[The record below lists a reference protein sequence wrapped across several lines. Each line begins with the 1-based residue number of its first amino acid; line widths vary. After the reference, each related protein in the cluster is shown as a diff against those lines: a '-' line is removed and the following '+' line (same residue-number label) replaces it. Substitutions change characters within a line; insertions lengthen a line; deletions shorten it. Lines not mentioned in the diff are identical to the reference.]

1 MINIFS
7 FFAGTGLL
15 DLGFED
21 AGFNIVHVDE
31 MNSAFLKCYRF
42 ARKNRFYTPCYGWSN
57 DDIQLYL
64 DDDYW
69 HNKFPLKTNCDLIGF
84 LGGPPCPDFSIAGR
98 NAGVS
103 GKNGKLTDVYMQL
116 IIKRQPDF
124 FVFENV
130 KGLYNTKKHR
140 EYYDSMKEQLTAAN
154 FIVFDSLENA
164 LWYGVPQDRKR
175 LFLIGFN
182 RNKFGTDLT
191 YNFGHNRVF
200 NDEEINEIE
209 WPTESPF
216 REGSKL
222 KCPPKIIKKLT
233 IEYWFE
239 KNRVLQHPNGK
250 EYFKPHNLEKF
261 YSIPEGH
268 SQGKSF
274 KRLHRWKF
282 SPTAA
287 YGNNEVHLHPY
298 FARRL
303 SVAEVMAIQSLPTEF
318 RLPEDISLSSKF
330 KMIANGVPYL
340 LSLGIAQELKKWLE
354 YHI

>member
-1 MINIFS
+1 MLNIFS

-21 AGFNIVHVDE
+21 VGFNIVYVDE
-31 MNSAFLKCYRF
+31 MNPVFLECYKY
-42 ARKNRFYTPCYGWSN
+42 ARLNRHYTPSYGWAS

-64 DDDYW
+64 DDNCW
-69 HNKFPLKTNCDLIGF
+69 RKKFPLKKDCDLIGF
-84 LGGPPCPDFSIAGR
+84 LGGPPCPDFSVAGR
-98 NAGVS
+98 NAGID

-140 EYYDSMKEQLTAAN
+140 DYYNSMKRQLTAAN
-154 FIVFDSLENA
+154 FIVFDTIENA
-164 LWYGVPQDRKR
+164 LWYGVPQDRER

-182 RNKFGTDLT
+182 RRRFGNDLT
-191 YNFGHNRVF
+191 YTFGNNRVF
-200 NDEEINEIE
+200 NADKIE
-209 WPTESPF
+209 QIKWPTESPF
-216 REGSKL
+216 HEGSRL
-222 KCPPKIIKKLT
+222 KCPSNIIKELT

-239 KNRVLQHPNGK
+239 KNRVLKHPNGK

-274 KRLHRWKF
+274 KRLHRWRF

-318 RLPEDISLSSKF
+318 QLPENISLSSKF

-354 YHI
+354 CHI